1 MSLARVQNFSISLG
15 RFCDEPCAGIEVHA
29 ALGQVCSRKGPRG
42 QEPGWAV
49 SSTAWTPRCS
59 RRSGRDA

>member
-42 QEPGWAV
+42 QEP
-49 SSTAWTPRCS
+49 
-59 RRSGRDA
+59 